1 MLAKIQEIINKNSD
15 VKTLLEKI
23 EPGTFGSSYV
33 KSYESIIDFFN
44 DIQLNENSLIQ
55 GAHMVYGWMPTILN
69 ITKHDLDT
77 QNVLLSVEKLSKEI
91 DEANLIVLIKFMNNS
106 NVGASKLLHFIY
118 PEKYPIWDSKICE
131 IITDKSY
138 PQKVQNTLNY
148 INYCEAI
155 QNLINEL
162 PENLKNFKREF
173 EEIFKYK
180 ISNVRAA
187 ELMLFLTVD

>member
-1 MLAKIQEIINKNSD
+1 
-15 VKTLLEKI
+15 
-23 EPGTFGSSYV
+23 
-33 KSYESIIDFFN
+33 
-44 DIQLNENSLIQ
+44 
-55 GAHMVYGWMPTILN
+55 
-69 ITKHDLDT
+69 
-77 QNVLLSVEKLSKEI
+77 
-91 DEANLIVLIKFMNNS
+91 MNNS

-131 IITDKSY
+131 IITDKSN

-187 ELMLFLTVD
+187 ELMLFLSTD